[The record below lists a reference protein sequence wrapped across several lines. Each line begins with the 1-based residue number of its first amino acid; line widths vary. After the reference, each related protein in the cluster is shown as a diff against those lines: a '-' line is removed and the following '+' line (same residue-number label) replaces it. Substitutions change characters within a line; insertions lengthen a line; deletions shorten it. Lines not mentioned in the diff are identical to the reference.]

1 MRQRNSSRHRVQFDF
16 APGALARVDKLVE
29 ITEAPTRADVVRN
42 ALRVYEW
49 LVDKALQGKSI
60 IIVGNRAREGPIDLR
75 LITSAT
81 TATTRRARTTT
92 PGSTSPSR
100 RQEPAG

>member
-1 MRQRNSSRHRVQFDF
+1 MRQRSNSKHRVQFDF

-29 ITEAPTRADVVRN
+29 TTEAPTRADVVRN

-49 LVDKALQGKSI
+49 LVEKALEGKSI

-75 LITSAT
+75 LITSAS
-81 TATTRRARTTT
+81 ARTTRRARATTAGT
-92 PGSTSPSR
+92 GPSSPHE
-100 RQEPAG
+100 EPAG